1 MYLLVNILE
10 VESVG
15 ADGVVPCP
23 EWEVYLLVCLVVVLY
38 WAVTVDAWCV
48 AWVLGNYESNDY

>member
-1 MYLLVNILE
+1 MYLLVNIFE
-10 VESVG
+10 IEPAG

-23 EWEVYLLVCLVVVLY
+23 EWEVYLLVILVIVLY
-38 WAVTVDAWCV
+38 WAVTVDAWSV